1 MKYRV
6 VPTSLNFK
14 IVAVP
19 DPALDPEARTFDVHY
34 DTWLDAHSALMN
46 IAHRKLQKARRELD
60 QAEGYYDGCNSLQ
73 EPT

>member
-1 MKYRV
+1 MKFRV

-19 DPALDPEARTFDVHY
+19 DPGTDALVSVYDRLY
-34 DTWLDAHSALMN
+34 DTWLEAHHALML
-46 IAHRKLQKARRELD
+46 IAHRKLSKARRELD
-60 QAEGYYDGCNSLQ
+60 QAEGYFDGCNSLQ